1 MRKSNWI
8 IVAVI
13 ALVTLSGWAW
23 VARPISAPDFRGQ
36 INGFSYAPYQ
46 KAQNPVNG
54 DKPDLAMVERDLSIL
69 AQHTRQIRIY
79 KSRDEEEL
87 PRIAARF
94 GMKVM
99 GGAGLFTDREENAR
113 EIQRAIELA
122 NKHRN
127 INRMIVGNETIYR
140 GNMTAEEL
148 IPYIREVRKHVHI
161 PVSTAESASVWL
173 EHKELVAEVDFIAVQ
188 LLPYWENI
196 SLNDSMNFGLNVID
210 ELRRA
215 YPGKPIVIS
224 EVGWPSSG
232 RTRVHAEA
240 STVNEAIF
248 IRHWLNLARDRQ
260 IDYFIC
266 EAFDEP
272 WKTDLEGGVG
282 AYWGIYDADRNPKF
296 ALTDPIQPLPS
307 WGLLTGAS
315 IFLALPFSLIAL
327 GLLSQLKVTGR
338 IMMASLIQAIAIFV
352 VMTVHIF
359 TAKYVTVTA
368 LLALVI
374 LIPAVLLLFAGLL
387 TEAVELVEI
396 LYRRRF
402 ERLAEP
408 TRVPPL
414 DQAHAPKVSIHVPCY
429 NEPAEMVIETLTAL
443 SRLDYPNFEVL
454 LLDNNTS
461 DQSLWRPIEAFCE
474 TLGPRFRFFH
484 FERVKGFKSG
494 ALNFGLR
501 QTARDV
507 DIIAVIDSDYC
518 VDPSWLTHMVPHF
531 AEPGVALVQAPQDYR
546 DADDRFKTM
555 CYWEYAG
562 FFQIGMV
569 QRNER
574 NAIIQHG
581 TMTMVRR
588 DALEKVDGW
597 AEWCICEDS
606 ELGLRLFEEGL
617 RAVYTNHSYGRG
629 LMPDSLAAYK
639 SQRHRWAYG
648 AVQILKRHATEVF
661 ALRATNLTFA
671 QRYHFIAGWLPWAND
686 AVNLVIAYFA
696 IIWTG
701 LVVVFPQYFDYPLT
715 ILMLAT
721 LSFFAFKVT
730 KSYWLYRVK
739 VKANVRDTLGAAIAG
754 LGLSYTVARAFIDG
768 VLTSNAPF
776 LRTPK
781 MEDKPALT
789 RALLAAK
796 QEITMLVMLVIA
808 AAVIA
813 VKRGSTEPEANIWAA
828 LLLVQALPYAAT
840 LALSFINVMPKN
852 NVIALGQAHPAPA
865 PAPVAK

>member
-1 MRKSNWI
+1 MRRSNWI
-8 IVAVI
+8 IVFSI
-13 ALVTLSGWAW
+13 ALATLAGWAW
-23 VARPISAPDFRGQ
+23 MARPVEAPDWRGL

-54 DKPDLAMVERDLSIL
+54 DKPDWVKVDADLAHLS
-69 AQHTRQIRIY
+69 QYTRQIRVY

-87 PRIAARF
+87 PKLAARH
-94 GMKVM
+94 GLKVM
-99 GGAGLFTDREENAR
+99 GAAALFNDKAENQREVQA
-113 EIQRAIELA
+113 AIDIA
-122 NKHRN
+122 NHNRN
-127 INRMIVGNETIYR
+127 VNRVIVGNETIYR
-140 GNMTAEEL
+140 GNLTAEEL
-148 IPYIREVRKHVHI
+148 IPYIREVRKHVHV
-161 PVSTAESASVWL
+161 PVSTAESKSVWL

-196 SLNDSMNFGLNVID
+196 ALDDTMNFGLAVID
-210 ELRRA
+210 ELHKA
-215 YPGKPIVIS
+215 YPGKPILIS

-240 STVNEAIF
+240 NPVNEAIF
-248 IRHWLNLARDRQ
+248 LRRWLNLARDRQ

-272 WKTDLEGGVG
+272 WKSDLEGGVG
-282 AYWGIYDADRNPKF
+282 AYWGVWDADRNPKF
-296 ALTDPIQPLPS
+296 PFNTVIQPLPN
-307 WGLLTGAS
+307 WGLLAGAS
-315 IFLALPFSLIAL
+315 IFLALPFSLITIS
-327 GLLSQLKVTGR
+327 LLSQLKVAGR
-338 IMMASLIQAIAIFV
+338 VLMASLIQAIAIFLV
-352 VMTVHIF
+352 LTVHIF

-368 LLALVI
+368 LLALVV
-374 LIPAVLLLFAGLL
+374 LIPAVFLLFAGLL

-408 TRVPPL
+408 DRVSSL
-414 DQAHAPKVSIHVPCY
+414 DMNYTPKVSIHVPCY
-429 NEPAEMVIETLTAL
+429 NEPPEMVIETLTAL

-461 DQSLWRPIEAFCE
+461 DPDLWRPVETFCE

-494 ALNFGLR
+494 ALNFGLK
-501 QTARDV
+501 QTATDV
-507 DIIAVIDSDYC
+507 EVIAVIDSDYC
-518 VDPSWLTHMVPHF
+518 VDPFWLKHMVPHF
-531 AEPGVALVQAPQDYR
+531 AQSDVALVQAPQDYR

-588 DALEKVDGW
+588 TALEHVDGW

-639 SQRHRWAYG
+639 SQRHRWSYG

-661 ALRATNLTFA
+661 ALRRTSLTFA

-686 AVNLVIAYFA
+686 AVNLVIAWFA
-696 IIWTG
+696 IVWTG
-701 LVVVFPQYFDYPLT
+701 LVVAFPQYFDYPLT

-721 LSFFAFKVT
+721 LCFFAFKVT

-739 VKANVRDTLGAAIAG
+739 VKATIADTLGAAIAG
-754 LGLSYTVARAFIDG
+754 LGLSFTVARAFIDG
-768 VLTSNAPF
+768 CFTSNAPF

-781 MEDKPALT
+781 MEDKPALA
-789 RALLAAK
+789 RAL
-796 QEITMLVMLVIA
+796 IA
-808 AAVIA
+808 ARDEIIMLTLLVGSALLIA
-813 VKRGSTEPEANIWAA
+813 IKRGGTEPEANVWAA
-828 LLLVQALPYAAT
+828 LLLVQALPYSAT
-840 LALSFINVMPKN
+840 LALSFINVLPKN
-852 NVIALGQAHPAPA
+852 NVIVIGQPHTAEAGD
-865 PAPVAK
+865 